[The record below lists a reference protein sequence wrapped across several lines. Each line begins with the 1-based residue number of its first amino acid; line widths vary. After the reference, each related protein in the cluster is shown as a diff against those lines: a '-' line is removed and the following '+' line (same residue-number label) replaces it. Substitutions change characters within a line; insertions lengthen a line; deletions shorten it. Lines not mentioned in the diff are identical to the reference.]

1 MQRSSRQ
8 VCLGHICEERW
19 PPCCPFC
26 LWYVLARGLPF
37 AFHCRVMNTSTV
49 RYLSYATAHNSRQ
62 ISGIFAKSR
71 AIWNRID
78 VCIKW
83 HTSCHFSYI
92 VWGGWY
98 PELIKSVKFSFTAWQ
113 YIAGC
118 SYMAQLYGGRM
129 HTTAAVSLTWLH
141 RKQLCASSTYRQ
153 DAAIFP
159 PSNSNLVVPIIVVPD
174 YGSPPFQECSSKT
187 PPGR

>member
-8 VCLGHICEERW
+8 LCLGHICEERW
-19 PPCCPFC
+19 PPLWSPCC
-26 LWYVLARGLPF
+26 LWYMLARGLPF
-37 AFHCRVMNTSTV
+37 AFHSRVMNTSTV

-92 VWGGWY
+92 VWDGWY

-118 SYMAQLYGGRM
+118 SYMAQL
-129 HTTAAVSLTWLH
+129 W
-141 RKQLCASSTYRQ
+141 RQ
-153 DAAIFP
+153 DAHDSSCLIDLTSQKAAVCFLHLQARCSNHPPTRQIHNFWFWLWYPIF
-159 PSNSNLVVPIIVVPD
+159 S
-174 YGSPPFQECSSKT
+174 ECSSKT

>member
-1 MQRSSRQ
+1 MTTLLSLLFM
-8 VCLGHICEERW
+8 VCACKRTSICF
-19 PPCCPFC
+19 P
-26 LWYVLARGLPF
+26 LQG
-37 AFHCRVMNTSTV
+37 NTSTV

-174 YGSPPFQECSSKT
+174 YGIPPFQECSSKT